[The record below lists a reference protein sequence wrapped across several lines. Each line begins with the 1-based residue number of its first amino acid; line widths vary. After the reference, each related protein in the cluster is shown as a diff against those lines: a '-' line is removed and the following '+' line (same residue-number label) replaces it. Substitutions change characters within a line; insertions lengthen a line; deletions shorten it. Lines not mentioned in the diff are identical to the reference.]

1 MTMTIVFEAMA
12 TSALRGQLLDKPKPA
27 WQEPSA

>member
-1 MTMTIVFEAMA
+1 MTIVLDAVVTF
-12 TSALRGQLLDKPKPA
+12 ALRGQLLDKRKPA

>member
-1 MTMTIVFEAMA
+1 MIIVLEAVV
-12 TSALRGQLLDKPKPA
+12 TSALHAHLLDKSKPA

>member
-1 MTMTIVFEAMA
+1 MITVLEAVV
-12 TSALRGQLLDKPKPA
+12 TCALRGHLLDKPKPA

>member
-1 MTMTIVFEAMA
+1 MIIVLDAVV
-12 TSALRGQLLDKPKPA
+12 TSALRGQLLDNHKPA